1 MTMPDTNLMVQAIG
15 LKKSYGTY
23 LALDGVSLSVNRGE
37 VLAIVG
43 GSGSGKST
51 LLRCLNYL
59 DPPDAGEVYVGGRLM
74 GAVAGANAPIPT
86 TERELRKRRAD
97 IGMVFQ
103 QFNLFPHFTVLQNLI
118 EAPMA
123 VRGTSRKDA
132 MARARDLLALVGL
145 EDKESRFPAELSG
158 GQQQRVAIARALA
171 MEPQVMLFDEPT
183 SALDP
188 ELVEEVLNVMRNLAA
203 RGMTMLVVTHEM
215 QFARDVADR
224 IVVFD
229 QGRIV
234 EQGPT
239 AEVLAN
245 PQHPRSQAFLK
256 RLLRTS

>member
-1 MTMPDTNLMVQAIG
+1 MTHVPHHVEERLMVQAIN
-15 LKKSYGTY
+15 LKKTYGTY
-23 LALDGVSLSVNRGE
+23 VALEDVSLSVRKGE

-51 LLRCLNYL
+51 LLRCLNFL
-59 DPPDAGEVYVGGRLM
+59 DPPDSGEVIVDGRQM
-74 GAVAGANAPIPT
+74 GAALG
-86 TERELRKRRAD
+86 ERALRRRRAD

-123 VRGTSRKDA
+123 VRGLSRKEA
-132 MARARDLLALVGL
+132 TARARDLLAQVGL
-145 EDKESRFPAELSG
+145 ADKEARFPSELSG

-203 RGMTMLVVTHEM
+203 QGMTMLVVTHEM

-234 EQGPT
+234 EQAPT
-239 AEVLAN
+239 AEVLRN

>member
-1 MTMPDTNLMVQAIG
+1 MSEVQQSMMVQAVG
-15 LKKSYGTY
+15 LCKNFSAFT
-23 LALDGVSLSVNRGE
+23 ALDSVSLSVPKGE

-59 DPPDAGEVYVGGRLM
+59 DPPDSGDVYIDGRLM
-74 GAVAGANAPIPT
+74 GATVSGSRLIKAR
-86 TERELRKRRAD
+86 ERQLRLRRAN

-103 QFNLFPHFTVLQNLI
+103 QFNLFPHFTVLQNLV

-123 VRGTSRKDA
+123 VRGVSRKA
-132 MARARDLLALVGL
+132 AAERARELLAQVGL
-145 EDKESRFPAELSG
+145 SEKEQNFPSELSG

-171 MEPQVMLFDEPT
+171 MDPQVMLFDEPT

-188 ELVEEVLNVMRNLAA
+188 ELVEEVLSVMRNLAEQ
-203 RGMTMLVVTHEM
+203 GMTMLVVTHEM

-234 EQGPT
+234 EEGPVS
-239 AEVLAN
+239 EVLRA

-256 RLLRTS
+256 RLLRN